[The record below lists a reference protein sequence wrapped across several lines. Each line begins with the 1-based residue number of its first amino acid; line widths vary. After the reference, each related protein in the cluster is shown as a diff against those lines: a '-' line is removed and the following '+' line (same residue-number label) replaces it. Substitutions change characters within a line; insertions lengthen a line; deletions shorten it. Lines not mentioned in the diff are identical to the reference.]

1 MSLSLG
7 IVGTNFVSDWLSEAL
22 AMTDG
27 VDAMAVFSRRQET
40 GDAFAKKHGIPK
52 VFCDFDAFLSSGIDA
67 VYLASPSFCHFEQ
80 AKAALEKGLHVLCEK
95 PLVMKRDECETLFA
109 IARKQGV
116 VLMEA
121 MRPAHDPAFA
131 LVKESLAGL
140 GAIRRVS
147 FEYCQYSSRYDRFKN
162 GEVLN
167 AFVPEV
173 SGGALFDIGIY
184 PLFWCVALFGKPNGV
199 KADSVFLANGFEGG
213 GCLLLDYESF
223 GATVTYSKICDSV
236 IPSVITGEN
245 GSLLIHKMT
254 APEKILLAP
263 RKGGAA
269 TLEYTSAENNLVY
282 EVSDFVRAV
291 QNGDG
296 GVFDDYTR
304 DLYETLDLA
313 VKAAGI
319 RFE

>member
-22 AMTDG
+22 ALTNG
-27 VDAMAVFSRRQET
+27 VDAAAVFSRSEET
-40 GDAFAKKHGIPK
+40 GKAFAEKHGIPK
-52 VFCDFDAFLSSGIDA
+52 VFCDFDAFLSSGIEA
-67 VYLASPSFCHFEQ
+67 VYLASPTFCHFAQ

-95 PLVMKRDECETLFA
+95 PLVMKKEECEALFA
-109 IARKQGV
+109 IAREKGV

-131 LVKESLAGL
+131 LVKKSLADL
-140 GAIRRVS
+140 GAVRRVS
-147 FEYCQYSSRYDRFKN
+147 FEYCQYSSRYDRFRN

-167 AFVPEV
+167 AFVPEI

-184 PLFWCVALFGKPNGV
+184 PLFWCVALFGKPKGV
-199 KADSVFLANGFEGG
+199 SAASVFLENGFEGS
-213 GCLLLDYESF
+213 GCLLLAYEGF
-223 GATVTYSKICDSV
+223 TATVTYSKICDSV

-245 GSLLIHKMT
+245 GSLEIHKMT
-254 APEKILLAP
+254 SPERIVFSP
-263 RKGGAA
+263 RKGETKA
-269 TLEYTSAENNLVY
+269 LDYTPCENNLVY
-282 EVSDFVRAV
+282 EVEDFVKAV
-291 QNGDG
+291 QEGAG
-296 GVFDDYTR
+296 GVFDDFTR
-304 DLYETLDLA
+304 DLYDTLDLA